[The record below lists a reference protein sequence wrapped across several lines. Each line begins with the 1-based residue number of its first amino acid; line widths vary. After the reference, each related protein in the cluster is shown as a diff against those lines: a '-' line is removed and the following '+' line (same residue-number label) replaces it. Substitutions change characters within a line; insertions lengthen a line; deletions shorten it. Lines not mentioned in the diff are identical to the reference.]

1 MRTAE
6 FRDINKNGIDDRDED
21 TTQIDRRIRTTGVEG
36 VRTPGSFEIGGRSDE
51 NPVSGNQSGVDQ
63 TQRGFSAFQ
72 DLMDKFFTYKPDKD
86 DDLGRD
92 LKLGFAADQTGKRFD
107 TELSKEMADFQSGL
121 YKDNALFGADLELR
135 NQRDARADEFG
146 YGMRGMDKQF
156 ELQDEFQNRQFGRN
170 VGMLQATGE
179 QSRKNMRAQGV
190 ENRLGQI
197 TAGEQE
203 RLGIAARGDQ
213 DRRGYRVLGEE
224 NRAQIRTQGK
234 EDRRLVRTQG
244 RDNRETIDF
253 TDKVLSRKEGRAAD
267 RSLGLARAF

>member
-6 FRDINKNGIDDRDED
+6 FRDINKNGIDDRDEEAGQSRSGTRTSGGSSGGGGSQSDLSD
-21 TTQIDRRIRTTGVEG
+21 TG
-36 VRTPGSFEIGGRSDE
+36 
-51 NPVSGNQSGVDQ
+51 
-63 TQRGFSAFQ
+63 RGFSAFQ
-72 DLMDKFFTYKPDKD
+72 DMMDQFFSYKPKAD

-92 LKLGFAADQTGKRFD
+92 LKLGFAVDQVGKRFD
-107 TELSKEMADFQSGL
+107 TELSKEAAEFQSGL

-135 NQRDARADEFG
+135 NQRDARADEFA

-179 QSRKNMRAQGV
+179 QSRKNMRAEGV
-190 ENRLGQI
+190 EQRLGAI

-213 DRRGYRVLGEE
+213 ERRGYRALGKE
-224 NRAQIRTQGK
+224 NRKQIRAQGK
-234 EDRRLVRTQG
+234 
-244 RDNRETIDF
+244 DNRETIDY
-253 TDKVLSRKEGRAAD
+253 TDKILARKEGREAE